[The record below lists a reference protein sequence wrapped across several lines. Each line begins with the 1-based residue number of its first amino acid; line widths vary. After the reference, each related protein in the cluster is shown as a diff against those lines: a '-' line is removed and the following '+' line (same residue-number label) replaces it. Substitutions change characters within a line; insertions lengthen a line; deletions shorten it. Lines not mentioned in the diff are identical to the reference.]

1 MSDQI
6 LITGISAKGF
16 HGVLPEEQKNGQIF
30 IVDLELN
37 IKLTGL
43 KDKLSKTVNYAEVA
57 TLVEK
62 EIIGD
67 PVQLIESL
75 AERIGKLILKK
86 FSKIKSVRVIVHKPS
101 APIPVK
107 FTDVAVS
114 ILVKR

>member
-16 HGVLPEEQKNGQIF
+16 HGVLPDEQKNGQIF
-30 IVDLELN
+30 VVDLELN
-37 IKLTGL
+37 MKLIGL

-57 TLVEK
+57 TLVEA
-62 EIIGD
+62 EIAGD
-67 PVQLIESL
+67 SVQLIETL
-75 AERIGKLILKK
+75 AERIGKMILKK
-86 FSKIKSVRVIVHKPS
+86 FSKVKSARVIVHKPS

-107 FTDVAVS
+107 FNDVAVS

>member
-57 TLVEK
+57 VLVEK
-62 EIIGD
+62 EITGD
-67 PVQLIESL
+67 SVQLIESL
-75 AERIGKLILKK
+75 AERIGKSVLKK
-86 FSKIKSVRVIVHKPS
+86 FSKIKNVRVIVHKPS
-101 APIPVK
+101 APIPVN

>member
-1 MSDQI
+1 
-6 LITGISAKGF
+6 
-16 HGVLPEEQKNGQIF
+16 
-30 IVDLELN
+30 
-37 IKLTGL
+37 L

-86 FSKIKSVRVIVHKPS
+86 FSKVKSVRVIVHKPN

-107 FTDVAVS
+107 FTDIAVS

>member
-37 IKLTGL
+37 MKLTGL
-43 KDKLSKTVNYAEVA
+43 KDKLNKTVNYAEVA
-57 TLVEK
+57 KLAEE
-62 EIIGD
+62 EITGD

-75 AERIGKLILKK
+75 AERIGKLVLKK

-107 FTDVAVS
+107 FTDIAVS

>member
-16 HGVLPEEQKNGQIF
+16 HGVLPDEQKNGQIF

-37 IKLTGL
+37 IKLIGL

-62 EIIGD
+62 EITGD
-67 PVQLIESL
+67 SVQLIESL
-75 AERIGKLILKK
+75 AERIGKSVLKK

>member
-6 LITGISAKGF
+6 LITGITAKGF

-37 IKLTGL
+37 MKLIGL

-57 TLVEK
+57 KLVET
-62 EIIGD
+62 EIAGD
-67 PVQLIESL
+67 PVKLIETL
-75 AERIGKLILKK
+75 AERIGKMILKK
-86 FSKIKSVRVIVHKPS
+86 FTKVKSARVIVHKPS

-107 FTDVAVS
+107 IDDVAVS
-114 ILVKR
+114 VLVKR

>member
-37 IKLTGL
+37 TKLTGM

-57 TLVEK
+57 KLVEE
-62 EIIGD
+62 EITGD

-75 AERIGKLILKK
+75 AEQIGKLILKK
-86 FSKIKSVRVIVHKPS
+86 FSKVKSVRVIVHKPS

-107 FTDVAVS
+107 FNDVSVS

>member
-37 IKLTGL
+37 MKLTGL

-62 EIIGD
+62 EITGD

-75 AERIGKLILKK
+75 AERIGKLVLMK

>member
-57 TLVEK
+57 TLAEK
-62 EIIGD
+62 EITGD

-75 AERIGKLILKK
+75 AERIGKSVLKK
-86 FSKIKSVRVIVHKPS
+86 FSKIKSVRVIVHKPI

>member
-6 LITGISAKGF
+6 IITGISAKGF
-16 HGVLPEEQKNGQIF
+16 HGVLAEEQKNGQIF

-37 IKLTGL
+37 LKLVGL
-43 KDKLSKTVNYAEVA
+43 KDNLKKTVNYAEVA

-62 EIIGD
+62 EITGKN
-67 PVQLIESL
+67 VELIETL
-75 AERIGKLILKK
+75 AERIGRSVLKE
-86 FSKIKSVRVIVHKPS
+86 FSKVKSVRVIVHKPS

>member
-30 IVDLELN
+30 VVDLQLN
-37 IKLTGL
+37 INLTGL

-62 EIIGD
+62 EITGD

-75 AERIGKLILKK
+75 AERIGKLVLKK

>member
-6 LITGISAKGF
+6 LITGISATGF
-16 HGVLPEEQKNGQIF
+16 HGVLPEEQKNGQSF
-30 IVDLELN
+30 VVDLELN
-37 IKLTGL
+37 MKLTGL

-67 PVQLIESL
+67 SVQLIESL
-75 AERIGKLILKK
+75 AERIGKSLLKK

>member
-16 HGVLPEEQKNGQIF
+16 HGVLAEEQKNGQIF

-62 EIIGD
+62 EITGD
-67 PVQLIESL
+67 SVQLIESL
-75 AERIGKLILKK
+75 AERIGKSVLKK

-101 APIPVK
+101 APIPVN

>member
-37 IKLTGL
+37 MKFTGL

-57 TLVEK
+57 KLVEE
-62 EIIGD
+62 EITGD

-86 FSKIKSVRVIVHKPS
+86 FSKVKSVRVIVHKPN

-107 FTDVAVS
+107 FTDIAVS

>member
-6 LITGISAKGF
+6 IITGISAKGF
-16 HGVLPEEQKNGQIF
+16 HGVLAEEQKNGQSF
-30 IVDLELN
+30 VVDLELN
-37 IKLTGL
+37 MKLTGL

-62 EIIGD
+62 EITGD

-107 FTDVAVS
+107 FNDVAVS

>member
-62 EIIGD
+62 EITRD

-75 AERIGKLILKK
+75 AERIGKSVLKK

>member
-16 HGVLPEEQKNGQIF
+16 HGVLPDEQKNGQIF

-37 IKLTGL
+37 MKLSGL

-62 EIIGD
+62 EITGD
-67 PVQLIESL
+67 PVQLIETL
-75 AERIGKLILKK
+75 AERIGKMILKK
-86 FSKIKSVRVIVHKPS
+86 FPKVKSARVIVHKPS